1 MWSSQR
7 ILIKIS
13 GNNGCLAPVLF
24 MYSNHFTIIK
34 KYNFDNKNGI
44 YFFLDLT
51 QLPNFE
57 WWYWIEKH
65 IFLCLSFINI
75 IPMWHPIVDYTSFD
89 NLRSKIFFCSNP
101 KLLLPSMCLLMLA
114 VPCKPLV
121 QILCVQERQHSRC
134 NMPAYIRPAAASAAS
149 TTRAPPAEYVPAH
162 VPTATY
168 VPVAHEVSSE
178 ENYCDF
184 AAWYQTHFCI

>member
-51 QLPNFE
+51 QFPNFE

-89 NLRSKIFFCSNP
+89 NLRSKFFFCSNP
-101 KLLLPSMCLLMLA
+101 MCHRSVISVYLWICRLQCHLCCHLCTLQRLQRWQPLA
-114 VPCKPLV
+114 LGLFPYFK
-121 QILCVQERQHSRC
+121 
-134 NMPAYIRPAAASAAS
+134 M
-149 TTRAPPAEYVPAH
+149 
-162 VPTATY
+162 
-168 VPVAHEVSSE
+168 
-178 ENYCDF
+178 
-184 AAWYQTHFCI
+184 

>member
-1 MWSSQR
+1 MVQNSKKKVWSSQR

-51 QLPNFE
+51 QFPNFE

-65 IFLCLSFINI
+65 IFFCLSFINI

-89 NLRSKIFFCSNP
+89 NLKSKIFFCSNP
-101 KLLLPSMCLLMLA
+101 IKQTDRHIS
-114 VPCKPLV
+114 
-121 QILCVQERQHSRC
+121 QDIITHLCFLFGMFFFKWQWIS
-134 NMPAYIRPAAASAAS
+134 Y
-149 TTRAPPAEYVPAH
+149 
-162 VPTATY
+162 
-168 VPVAHEVSSE
+168 
-178 ENYCDF
+178 
-184 AAWYQTHFCI
+184 

>member
-51 QLPNFE
+51 QFPNFE

-89 NLRSKIFFCSNP
+89 NLRSKFFFCSNP
-101 KLLLPSMCLLMLA
+101 TVHLDRCCIFRRSAQNSAVNFSSWIFLRWSYWWCHDEYQAAVRTWTKAAPS
-114 VPCKPLV
+114 VDTWQPSF
-121 QILCVQERQHSRC
+121 R
-134 NMPAYIRPAAASAAS
+134 
-149 TTRAPPAEYVPAH
+149 
-162 VPTATY
+162 
-168 VPVAHEVSSE
+168 
-178 ENYCDF
+178 ENKI
-184 AAWYQTHFCI
+184 QK

>member
-51 QLPNFE
+51 QFPNFE

-89 NLRSKIFFCSNP
+89 NLRSKFFFCSNP
-101 KLLLPSMCLLMLA
+101 TERCRWMARCHRTRWSLDSSDGLQSSTRSFGLLD
-114 VPCKPLV
+114 
-121 QILCVQERQHSRC
+121 
-134 NMPAYIRPAAASAAS
+134 S
-149 TTRAPPAEYVPAH
+149 T
-162 VPTATY
+162 
-168 VPVAHEVSSE
+168 SLIS
-178 ENYCDF
+178 
-184 AAWYQTHFCI
+184 